1 MFSIQQLKDT
11 GLQAVRFCFWTT
23 ALLSYLKLTLTCLIR
38 LLWSRSSY
46 PRNCYHCVFTIGIGS
61 LSLWRNF
68 LLHVWQRLFHL
79 LPFFSC
85 QVCWSFWRSVKG
97 CGRLVLNNTLPK
109 ILPYSSES
117 PAVGFCVLPQ
127 MPDKWLLSG
136 TEKHQ
141 TSAGRKGE
149 IPEEQAGD
157 TPFINTIY
165 IFYNGRDRALAL
177 RYWQWHH
184 QCICCFF

>member
-141 TSAGRKGE
+141 WNSRGASWRYSLYQHHLHLLQWQRQGFSTALLTVTSPMHMLLLLKC
-149 IPEEQAGD
+149 
-157 TPFINTIY
+157 
-165 IFYNGRDRALAL
+165 L
-177 RYWQWHH
+177 
-184 QCICCFF
+184 